1 MWMGQFDLSGP
12 ALVDRWLR
20 QWGPAVFAFF
30 LEGLVCHAIG
40 ASDENG
46 IRRRRREGGLLG
58 VGSLNIGARLCRRVC
73 DNDDYYY
80 DEEQEEYAGEMKPGD
95 PPTATD
101 PNAAKKRMN
110 TNSRMAATRIA
121 CRLWRLNG

>member
-1 MWMGQFDLSGP
+1 MTVGPMWMGQFDLSGP

-46 IRRRRREGGLLG
+46 IRGRRRREGGLLG
-58 VGSLNIGARLCRRVC
+58 VGSLNIGARLRRRVC
-73 DNDDYYY
+73 DNDDYY
-80 DEEQEEYAGEMKPGD
+80 DNEEQEEYAGED
-95 PPTATD
+95 E
-101 PNAAKKRMN
+101 
-110 TNSRMAATRIA
+110 TRGSPH
-121 CRLWRLNG
+121 RDRP

>member
-46 IRRRRREGGLLG
+46 IRGRRRREGGLLG
-58 VGSLNIGARLCRRVC
+58 VGSLNIGARLSRRVC
-73 DNDDYYY
+73 DDDDYYY
-80 DEEQEEYAGEMKPGD
+80 DEEQEEYAGEDETWGSPHRDG
-95 PPTATD
+95 P
-101 PNAAKKRMN
+101 
-110 TNSRMAATRIA
+110 
-121 CRLWRLNG
+121 

>member
-1 MWMGQFDLSGP
+1 MTVGPMWMGQFDRAGP

-46 IRRRRREGGLLG
+46 IRGRRRREGGLLG
-58 VGSLNIGARLCRRVC
+58 VGSLNIGARLSRRVC
-73 DNDDYYY
+73 DDDDYYY
-80 DEEQEEYAGEMKPGD
+80 DEEQEEYAGED
-95 PPTATD
+95 E
-101 PNAAKKRMN
+101 
-110 TNSRMAATRIA
+110 TRGSPH
-121 CRLWRLNG
+121 RDRP

>member
-46 IRRRRREGGLLG
+46 IRGRRRWEGGLLG

-73 DNDDYYY
+73 DDDNYYD
-80 DEEQEEYAGEMKPGD
+80 DEEQEEYAGED
-95 PPTATD
+95 E
-101 PNAAKKRMN
+101 
-110 TNSRMAATRIA
+110 TRRSPHRDGPY
-121 CRLWRLNG
+121 CCEEKNEHKQ

>member
-46 IRRRRREGGLLG
+46 IRGRRRREGGLLG
-58 VGSLNIGARLCRRVC
+58 VGSLNIGARLRRRVC
-73 DNDDYYY
+73 DDDDYYD
-80 DEEQEEYAGEMKPGD
+80 DEEQEEYAGED
-95 PPTATD
+95 E
-101 PNAAKKRMN
+101 
-110 TNSRMAATRIA
+110 TRGSPH
-121 CRLWRLNG
+121 RDGP

>member
-46 IRRRRREGGLLG
+46 IRGRRRREGGLLG

-73 DNDDYYY
+73 DNDDYY
-80 DEEQEEYAGEMKPGD
+80 DNEEQEEYAGED
-95 PPTATD
+95 E
-101 PNAAKKRMN
+101 
-110 TNSRMAATRIA
+110 TRGSPH
-121 CRLWRLNG
+121 RDRP